1 MVAKGHVEKMD
12 LYTKNNGKNLE
23 MISIHH
29 PKKKSKNKRHY
40 VRTKLEWDVNMKFES
55 DIGPVYVIVSF
66 RDGEVLGAVKVALLK
81 SQKI

>member
-1 MVAKGHVEKMD
+1 
-12 LYTKNNGKNLE
+12 
-23 MISIHH
+23 
-29 PKKKSKNKRHY
+29 
-40 VRTKLEWDVNMKFES
+40 MKFES